1 MRNEPLTP
9 HQSHELQYGLKLF
22 FFFPFFKAAL
32 GFLRVKWM
40 VYIWYGTN
48 RGLSQFLPEETAP
61 LFSFEVAYRYLAIQT
76 SLLFFKDII
85 S

>member
-1 MRNEPLTP
+1 MDW
-9 HQSHELQYGLKLF
+9 SFSF
-22 FFFPFFKAAL
+22 FFFFFFFKAAL

-76 SLLFFKDII
+76 SLFFF
-85 S
+85 